1 MEEEEEEE
9 PSKIKIKKT
18 IEEIKEIKQM
28 LLLLIQKK
36 GIRLEFE
43 KEDKQPVQTVLSL
56 QLGVEQLGVKDE
68 DLKSIDVEVVEEI
81 RVEEA
86 VNLQQK
92 MQDKKGFL
100 NYHQRISIL
109 DSKYHRN

>member
-56 QLGVEQLGVKDE
+56 QLGVWVT
-68 DLKSIDVEVVEEI
+68 KS
-81 RVEEA
+81 
-86 VNLQQK
+86 QQE
-92 MQDKKGFL
+92 
-100 NYHQRISIL
+100 Y
-109 DSKYHRN
+109 DSAKALEGSSNERS

>member
-1 MEEEEEEE
+1 M
-9 PSKIKIKKT
+9 
-18 IEEIKEIKQM
+18 
-28 LLLLIQKK
+28 
-36 GIRLEFE
+36 
-43 KEDKQPVQTVLSL
+43 QTVLSL
-56 QLGVEQLGVKDE
+56 QLGVWVTKSQQEYDSAKALEGSSNERIGTHCGEQLGVKDK
-68 DLKSIDVEVVEEI
+68 DLKTIDVEVVKEI